1 MSFLWLLWLVRFQRI
16 VFPVE
21 PAANCITKAKLL
33 KTNYVLGKSFQTSRQ
48 KTSSV
53 HAWHLTA
60 PFGGLS
66 CIVFDFIFVFY
77 MMSLVVLFRKKTASP
92 LKAFTCLYAW
102 KILIIK
108 SITSFV
114 QMLRKGE

>member
-1 MSFLWLLWLVRFQRI
+1 MSFLWLLWLLRFQRI

-66 CIVFDFIFVFY
+66 CVVFDFIFAFY
-77 MMSLVVLFRKKTASP
+77 MMALVVLFRKKQ
-92 LKAFTCLYAW
+92 CLH
-102 KILIIK
+102 
-108 SITSFV
+108 
-114 QMLRKGE
+114 